1 MNLTMPV
8 NNSSDATGV
17 ITLVHNAVRAL
28 NLTDRD
34 RLRAL
39 AAAIDGAARALDSKS
54 LVTLRVVHN
63 TLEMALEKDGASEV
77 LVQFE
82 VNADRSIPVDLDRS
96 EELHALAR
104 TLTEASEALDRSRS
118 MVDTLERELDETNR
132 GVMALYAELDERADK
147 LRRADELKSR
157 FLSYASHELRT
168 PLNGIVGLVR
178 LLRSA
183 GAPRSD
189 DELKQL
195 GFIQSAAEEMR
206 EMVNDLLDLAK
217 VEAGKVT
224 IQPSE
229 FDLAFVFGALRGI
242 FRPLLQTD
250 SVTLIFEDTS
260 AVPAIYS
267 DEAKVSQ
274 ILRNLLS
281 NALKFTERGTVRV
294 WAVTQGDTAR
304 IMVADTG
311 IGIPEDQL
319 VKIFEEFSQVDSPLQ
334 RRVRG
339 TGLGLPLCRK
349 LAELLGGK
357 LQVESTMGKGSMFTL
372 ELPMAYPSSKM
383 EAGSYRTP
391 RTRNRATLLIIDDVE
406 IDRYLL
412 SKLVTA
418 AGDFDIIQAADGP
431 GGLLAARRERPD
443 LIFLD
448 LNLPG
453 KDGFAVAEELRAD
466 PDTRDIPIFAVTA
479 EKLNPEDAQRL
490 LSLTR
495 GVILKE
501 QLSDAQRLS
510 IDLTAPGHVTLV

>member
-1 MNLTMPV
+1 MV
-8 NNSSDATGV
+8 S
-17 ITLVHNAVRAL
+17 
-28 NLTDRD
+28 
-34 RLRAL
+34 
-39 AAAIDGAARALDSKS
+39 
-54 LVTLRVVHN
+54 
-63 TLEMALEKDGASEV
+63 TLES
-77 LVQFE
+77 
-82 VNADRSIPVDLDRS
+82 
-96 EELHALAR
+96 
-104 TLTEASEALDRSRS
+104 
-118 MVDTLERELDETNR
+118 ELDETNR
-132 GVMALYAELDERADK
+132 GVMALYSELDERADK

-178 LLRSA
+178 LLRSG
-183 GAPRSD
+183 GAPRTE

-195 GFIQSAAEEMR
+195 GYIQSAAEEMR

-229 FDLAFVFGALRGI
+229 FDLGFVFGALRGI
-242 FRPLLQTD
+242 FRPLLHADT
-250 SVTLIFEDTS
+250 VTLIFEDTS
-260 AVPAIYS
+260 AVPSIYS
-267 DEAKVSQ
+267 DEGKVSQ

-281 NALKFTERGTVRV
+281 NALKFTEHGSVRV
-294 WAVTQGDTAR
+294 WAVPEGDMVR

-311 IGIPEDQL
+311 IGIPTDHIA
-319 VKIFEEFSQVDSPLQ
+319 KIFEEFSQVDSPIQ

-349 LAELLGGK
+349 LAALLGGK
-357 LQVESTMGKGSMFTL
+357 LLVESTLGHGSVFTL
-372 ELPMAYPSSKM
+372 VLPMAYPSSKAD
-383 EAGSYRTP
+383 AGYPRTP
-391 RTRNRATLLIIDDVE
+391 RVRTRATLLIIDDME

-412 SKLVTA
+412 TKLITA

-448 LNLPG
+448 VNLPG
-453 KDGFAVAEELRAD
+453 KDGYAVAQELRAD

-479 EKLNPEDAQRL
+479 EKLSEEDYQRL

-501 QLSDAQRLS
+501 RLSEAQRLA
-510 IDLTAPGHVTLV
+510 IDLTAGAVTLV